1 LKPCRYDCFLPI
13 FGNETMLLL
22 SPAFIFSIDRQR
34 DRPKPPQNRQSRIM
48 IMADPNLLIM
58 VGMVFCLAGFVKGM
72 VGLGLP
78 TVSLGLLSIIVD
90 LPTAMALLVMPSLA
104 TNVWQALAGGQIGA
118 LWRRLWRFLLMAVVM
133 VHLGAQL
140 STLVETQFLHRCLG
154 ALLLLYA
161 ISGLMTKP
169 PQLSPRLEMI
179 LGPVCGAINGLLTG
193 LTGTLFVPGV
203 MFLQSIG
210 LPRDAL
216 VQAMGMLFAASTASL
231 GLALYRHDLMP
242 LSLGILSAAA
252 LLPALIGM
260 QIGLGLRQRLSQDL
274 FRQLFLIALGG
285 LGGYILIV

>member
-1 LKPCRYDCFLPI
+1 
-13 FGNETMLLL
+13 
-22 SPAFIFSIDRQR
+22 
-34 DRPKPPQNRQSRIM
+34 
-48 IMADPNLLIM
+48 MADPNLLIM
-58 VGMVFCLAGFVKGM
+58 VGVVFCLAGFVKGM

-104 TNVWQALAGGQIGA
+104 TNVWQALAGGQIVA

-216 VQAMGMLFAASTASL
+216 VQAMGILFAASTASL

>member
-1 LKPCRYDCFLPI
+1 
-13 FGNETMLLL
+13 
-22 SPAFIFSIDRQR
+22 
-34 DRPKPPQNRQSRIM
+34 M

-58 VGMVFCLAGFVKGM
+58 VGVVFCLAGFVKGM

-140 STLVETQFLHRCLG
+140 STLVEAQFLHRCLG

-179 LGPVCGAINGLLTG
+179 LGPVCGVINGLLTG

-260 QIGLGLRQRLSQDL
+260 QIGLGLRQRLSQDS

-285 LGGYILIV
+285 LGGYILIM

>member
-1 LKPCRYDCFLPI
+1 
-13 FGNETMLLL
+13 MLLL

-34 DRPKPPQNRQSRIM
+34 DRPKPPRNRQSRIM

-58 VGMVFCLAGFVKGM
+58 VGVVFCLAGFVKGM

-104 TNVWQALAGGQIGA
+104 TNVWQALAGGQIVA

>member
-1 LKPCRYDCFLPI
+1 
-13 FGNETMLLL
+13 
-22 SPAFIFSIDRQR
+22 
-34 DRPKPPQNRQSRIM
+34 
-48 IMADPNLLIM
+48 MADPNLLIM
-58 VGMVFCLAGFVKGM
+58 VGVVFCLAGFVKGM

-104 TNVWQALAGGQIGA
+104 TNFWQALAGGQIGT
-118 LWRRLWRFLLMAVVM
+118 LWRRLWLFLLMAVVM

-179 LGPVCGAINGLLTG
+179 LGPVCGAANGLLTG

-285 LGGYILIV
+285 LGGYILIA

>member
-1 LKPCRYDCFLPI
+1 
-13 FGNETMLLL
+13 
-22 SPAFIFSIDRQR
+22 
-34 DRPKPPQNRQSRIM
+34 
-48 IMADPNLLIM
+48 MADPNLLIM
-58 VGMVFCLAGFVKGM
+58 VGFVFCLAGFVKGM

-104 TNVWQALAGGQIGA
+104 TNFWQALAGGQIGT
-118 LWRRLWRFLLMAVVM
+118 LWRRLWLFLLMAVVM
-133 VHLGAQL
+133 VHLGVQL

-161 ISGLMTKP
+161 IFGLMTKP
-169 PQLSPRLEMI
+169 PQLSPRLEII
-179 LGPVCGAINGLLTG
+179 LGPICGAINGLLTG

-285 LGGYILIV
+285 LGGYILIA